1 MNNKNEDDLLIAKIM
16 DKKRSCDTKNKIT
29 YSDFLNERE
38 QMIVTKN
45 IRPDNAFFFG
55 GNDNAD
61 RKILIFCPDKL
72 NEEIVRKTMD
82 SILSVIRISLPN
94 EKRGEYEHKMYLSA
108 IIKIGIERSKVG
120 DILVFEDGADI
131 ITFETNKDYIKQG
144 LSELTRFRKAKISID
159 SIFNIREKE
168 DNFEETT
175 IIVSS
180 MRCDNIV
187 SEIAGC
193 SRNKACEY
201 IETERV
207 LVNYEVISKP
217 SRMVNINDVITIR
230 GKGKFIVDEIIKNT
244 RNDRLVLK
252 IKRYT

>member
-1 MNNKNEDDLLIAKIM
+1 MNNRNDDDLLIAKIM
-16 DKKRSCDTKNKIT
+16 DKKRSCKTKNKIT
-29 YSDFLNERE
+29 YSDFFNERE

-45 IRPDNAFFFG
+45 IRLDNAFFFG
-55 GNDNAD
+55 GNDNSD
-61 RKILIFCPDKL
+61 RKILIFYPEKI
-72 NEEIVRKTMD
+72 NEEIARKTMD
-82 SILSVIRISLPN
+82 SILSIIRISLPN

-120 DILVFEDGADI
+120 DILVYDDGADI
-131 ITFETNKDYIKQG
+131 ITFEANKEYIKQG
-144 LSELTRFRKAKISID
+144 LSELTRFRKAKIICEN
-159 SIFNIREKE
+159 IFNIREKK

-201 IETERV
+201 IEEERV
-207 LVNYEVISKP
+207 LVNYEIISKP
-217 SRMVNINDVITIR
+217 SRMVNINDIITIR
-230 GKGKFIVDEIIKNT
+230 GKGKFIIDEIIRNT
-244 RNDRLVLK
+244 RNERLVLK
-252 IKRYT
+252 IRKYA